1 MQLQVTLDTPNLEHC
16 VEVLEQVH
24 EFVDIV
30 EVGNPLLIDAGL
42 SLVENLRH
50 EFPQIG
56 ICADAKIVNSGHY
69 IASHCFEHGASMV
82 TVMGIASDQTIEGAV
97 AAANL
102 AGGCIMA
109 DLTGVVDIPTR
120 VRELEDV
127 GVAFICGHTGYEDL
141 AQASNPFSDARPGIA
156 QAIRSV
162 FGYSYPL
169 RELDLIRANIRGN
182 AKAAIVGRI
191 DEENVDEVVDHEPD
205 LVIVGR
211 AIMGAIAPAH
221 AAADIRE
228 HFAR

>member
-1 MQLQVTLDTPNLEHC
+1 
-16 VEVLEQVH
+16 
-24 EFVDIV
+24 
-30 EVGNPLLIDAGL
+30 
-42 SLVENLRH
+42 
-50 EFPQIG
+50 
-56 ICADAKIVNSGHY
+56 
-69 IASHCFEHGASMV
+69 
-82 TVMGIASDQTIEGAV
+82 
-97 AAANL
+97 
-102 AGGCIMA
+102 MA

-120 VRELEDV
+120 VRELEDI
-127 GVAFICGHTGYEDL
+127 GVEYICGHTGYEDL

-156 QAIRSV
+156 QAIRTV

-191 DEENVDEVVDHEPD
+191 DEDNVDEVVDHGPD

>member
-30 EVGNPLLIDAGL
+30 EVGNPPLIDAGL

-69 IASHCFEHGASMV
+69 IASHCFEHGATMV

-97 AAANL
+97 AAATL

-120 VRELEDV
+120 VRELEDI
-127 GVAFICGHTGYEDL
+127 GVEYICGHTGYEDL
-141 AQASNPFSDARPGIA
+141 AQA
-156 QAIRSV
+156 IRTV

-191 DEENVDEVVDHEPD
+191 DEDNVDEVVDHGPD